1 MTTRA
6 TRSRSPFAMRAAAD
20 SRARRLPRG
29 ARFSSRD
36 RAPERG
42 GPACRTRLCRGR
54 RRRRRIPGRGGDAD
68 EAVAAPARRAGRA
81 PHPHAG
87 AGGPARPLRFRDRR
101 RARAVRALD
110 PGRRRGSEGGAQHP
124 ECREPRGAQAR
135 HHERGCDSNPAG
147 ERRRPEDGGQSDHR
161 AQAPAGRGRGARG
174 RAARHRDGGRWGGA
188 EGRRGGASQPGLFHP
203 GGAFGHRVGGLE
215 VVADHAGGARGGV
228 EVPGTQVTTDRVLDA
243 GADDDQYD
251 LTLRPRLL
259 SEYVGQQ
266 QVREN
271 LGILL
276 EAARR
281 RGDPVEHVLLC
292 GPPGLGKTTLAHIIA
307 NELGVAI
314 KVSSGPA
321 IDHQGALG
329 SILLNLSTR
338 DVFFIDEIHRLN
350 SVVEES
356 LYPAL
361 EDFRFDAVLGKGVG
375 ASAATL
381 PLPHFT
387 CIGATTRQG
396 LLSAP
401 LRDRFGAV
409 YRLDFYNKEELESIV
424 RRSARILDIDI
435 HAEAVS
441 EIARRARGTP
451 RIANRLLR
459 RVRDYAQV
467 RADGRA
473 TVEAT
478 KQALAML
485 DIDELGLEPLDRRLL
500 ETLIKKFKGGPVGLD
515 TIATSISEEPET
527 VEDVHE
533 PYLIQ
538 IGFLARTSR
547 GRVATELAYRHLGIA
562 PPEPGPQQGRLL

>member
-1 MTTRA
+1 M
-6 TRSRSPFAMRAAAD
+6 
-20 SRARRLPRG
+20 
-29 ARFSSRD
+29 
-36 RAPERG
+36 
-42 GPACRTRLCRGR
+42 
-54 RRRRRIPGRGGDAD
+54 
-68 EAVAAPARRAGRA
+68 
-81 PHPHAG
+81 
-87 AGGPARPLRFRDRR
+87 
-101 RARAVRALD
+101 
-110 PGRRRGSEGGAQHP
+110 GGADQGS
-124 ECREPRGAQAR
+124 PR
-135 HHERGCDSNPAG
+135 NLG
-147 ERRRPEDGGQSDHR
+147 E
-161 AQAPAGRGRGARG
+161 AP
-174 RAARHRDGGRWGGA
+174 D
-188 EGRRGGASQPGLFHP
+188 F
-203 GGAFGHRVGGLE
+203 VG
-215 VVADHAGGARGGV
+215 DK
-228 EVPGTQVTTDRVLDA
+228 DRVLDA
-243 GADDDQYD
+243 RVEDDQYD
-251 LTLRPRLL
+251 LTLRPRML
-259 SEYVGQQ
+259 SEYVGQL

-281 RGDPVEHVLLC
+281 RGEPVEHVLLC

-329 SILLNLSTR
+329 SILLNLTTR

-387 CIGATTRQG
+387 CVGATTRQG
-396 LLSAP
+396 LLSGP

-409 YRLDFYNKEELESIV
+409 YRLDFYTKPELESIV
-424 RRSARILDIDI
+424 RRSARILDIEI
-435 HAEAVS
+435 QEEAVS

-467 RADGRA
+467 RGDGRA
-473 TVEAT
+473 TVEST
-478 KQALAML
+478 RQALEML

-515 TIATSISEEPET
+515 TIAVSLSEEPET
-527 VEDVHE
+527 IEDVHE
-533 PYLIQ
+533 PYLMQ
-538 IGFLARTSR
+538 IGFMARTAR
-547 GRVATELAYRHLGIA
+547 GRIATELAYQHLGIA
-562 PPEPGPQQGRLL
+562 PPEGQPRLL

>member
-1 MTTRA
+1 M
-6 TRSRSPFAMRAAAD
+6 
-20 SRARRLPRG
+20 
-29 ARFSSRD
+29 
-36 RAPERG
+36 
-42 GPACRTRLCRGR
+42 
-54 RRRRRIPGRGGDAD
+54 
-68 EAVAAPARRAGRA
+68 
-81 PHPHAG
+81 
-87 AGGPARPLRFRDRR
+87 
-101 RARAVRALD
+101 
-110 PGRRRGSEGGAQHP
+110 GGADQGSP
-124 ECREPRGAQAR
+124 Q
-135 HHERGCDSNPAG
+135 NLG
-147 ERRRPEDGGQSDHR
+147 E
-161 AQAPAGRGRGARG
+161 AP
-174 RAARHRDGGRWGGA
+174 D
-188 EGRRGGASQPGLFHP
+188 F
-203 GGAFGHRVGGLE
+203 VG
-215 VVADHAGGARGGV
+215 DK
-228 EVPGTQVTTDRVLDA
+228 DRVLDA
-243 GADDDQYD
+243 RVDDDQYD
-251 LTLRPRLL
+251 LTLRPRML
-259 SEYVGQQ
+259 SEYVGQL

-281 RGDPVEHVLLC
+281 RGEPVEHVLLC

-329 SILLNLSTR
+329 SILLNLTTR

-387 CIGATTRQG
+387 CVGATTRQG
-396 LLSAP
+396 LLSGP

-409 YRLDFYNKEELESIV
+409 YRLDFYTKPELESIV
-424 RRSARILDIDI
+424 RRSARILDIEI
-435 HAEAVS
+435 QEEAVS

-467 RADGRA
+467 RGDGRA
-473 TVEAT
+473 TVEST
-478 KQALAML
+478 RQALEML

-515 TIATSISEEPET
+515 TIAVSLSEEPET
-527 VEDVHE
+527 IEDVHE
-533 PYLIQ
+533 PYLMQ
-538 IGFLARTSR
+538 IGFMARTAR
-547 GRVATELAYRHLGIA
+547 GRIATELAYQHLGIA
-562 PPEPGPQQGRLL
+562 PPEGQPRLL

>member
-1 MTTRA
+1 MT
-6 TRSRSPFAMRAAAD
+6 
-20 SRARRLPRG
+20 
-29 ARFSSRD
+29 
-36 RAPERG
+36 
-42 GPACRTRLCRGR
+42 
-54 RRRRRIPGRGGDAD
+54 GDI
-68 EAVAAPARRAGRA
+68 
-81 PHPHAG
+81 
-87 AGGPARPLRFRDRR
+87 
-101 RARAVRALD
+101 
-110 PGRRRGSEGGAQHP
+110 
-124 ECREPRGAQAR
+124 
-135 HHERGCDSNPAG
+135 
-147 ERRRPEDGGQSDHR
+147 
-161 AQAPAGRGRGARG
+161 
-174 RAARHRDGGRWGGA
+174 
-188 EGRRGGASQPGLFHP
+188 
-203 GGAFGHRVGGLE
+203 
-215 VVADHAGGARGGV
+215 
-228 EVPGTQVTTDRVLDA
+228 VLDA
-243 GADDDQYD
+243 RADDEQYD

-259 SEYVGQQ
+259 TEYVGQQ

-271 LGILL
+271 LSILL

-281 RGDPVEHVLLC
+281 RDEPVEHVLLC

-338 DVFFIDEIHRLN
+338 DVFFIDEIHRLS

-387 CIGATTRQG
+387 CVGATTRQG
-396 LLSAP
+396 LLSGP

-409 YRLDFYNKEELESIV
+409 YRLDFYTKAELEQIV
-424 RRSARILDIDI
+424 IRSARILDIEVHKD
-435 HAEAVS
+435 AVS

-459 RVRDYAQV
+459 RVRDFAQV
-467 RADGRA
+467 RGDGRA
-473 TVEAT
+473 TVDTT

-485 DIDELGLEPLDRRLL
+485 DIDELGLEPLDRQLL
-500 ETLIKKFKGGPVGLD
+500 DTLIRKFKGGPVGLD
-515 TIATSISEEPET
+515 TIATSLSEEPET
-527 VEDVHE
+527 IEDVHE

-538 IGFLARTSR
+538 IGFLARTAR
-547 GRVATELAYRHLGIA
+547 GRVATELAYRHLGIT
-562 PPEPGPQQGRLL
+562 PPESGPQQTRLL

>member
-1 MTTRA
+1 V
-6 TRSRSPFAMRAAAD
+6 S
-20 SRARRLPRG
+20 
-29 ARFSSRD
+29 
-36 RAPERG
+36 EQ
-42 GPACRTRLCRGR
+42 
-54 RRRRRIPGRGGDAD
+54 
-68 EAVAAPARRAGRA
+68 V
-81 PHPHAG
+81 
-87 AGGPARPLRFRDRR
+87 
-101 RARAVRALD
+101 LD
-110 PGRRRGSEGGAQHP
+110 PRSEDEQ
-124 ECREPRGAQAR
+124 
-135 HHERGCDSNPAG
+135 
-147 ERRRPEDGGQSDHR
+147 
-161 AQAPAGRGRGARG
+161 
-174 RAARHRDGGRWGGA
+174 
-188 EGRRGGASQPGLFHP
+188 F
-203 GGAFGHRVGGLE
+203 
-215 VVADHAGGARGGV
+215 
-228 EVPGTQVTTDRVLDA
+228 
-243 GADDDQYD
+243 D
-251 LTLRPRLL
+251 LTLRPRHLA
-259 SEYVGQQ
+259 EYVGQE
-266 QVREN
+266 QVRAN

-281 RGDPVEHVLLC
+281 RDEPVEHVLLC

-307 NELGVAI
+307 NELGVSI

-350 SVVEES
+350 TVVEES

-396 LLSAP
+396 LLSGP

-409 YRLDFYNKEELESIV
+409 YRLDFYTKPELERIV
-424 RRSARILDIDI
+424 TRSARILDIEVQD
-435 HAEAVS
+435 AAVS

-473 TVEAT
+473 TVEIT
-478 KQALAML
+478 RLALGML
-485 DIDELGLEPLDRRLL
+485 EIDEIGLEPLDRRLL
-500 ETLIKKFKGGPVGLD
+500 ETVIVKFKGGPVGLD
-515 TIATSISEEPET
+515 TLATSLSEEPET
-527 VEDVHE
+527 IEDVHE

-538 IGFLARTSR
+538 VGFLARTAR
-547 GRVATELAYRHLGIA
+547 GRVATELAYRHIGVA
-562 PPEPGPQQGRLL
+562 PPQPETQQTRLL